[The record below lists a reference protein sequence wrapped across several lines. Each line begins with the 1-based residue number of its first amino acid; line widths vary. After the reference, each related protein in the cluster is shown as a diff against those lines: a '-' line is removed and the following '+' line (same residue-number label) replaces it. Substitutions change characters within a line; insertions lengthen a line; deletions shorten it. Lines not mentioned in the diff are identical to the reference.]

1 MSVAVSIIS
10 AVLKSVFKSNVENE
24 LVNELIGISVDSV
37 SEKGL
42 SKINDF
48 IDNGKSKVEN
58 ILSVEKMKSMD
69 IPEDNIA
76 YIVAE
81 IKDLLSEIEITDG
94 IFRQCKYNSL
104 KLRDFLW
111 NEYSENRAGYLEC
124 ESDIKKS
131 LLSVSETLIKL
142 LRESE
147 DFIQDIS
154 VQISNAIDDTRSEMK
169 EEFNT
174 IKENFNKLDSYSQM
188 ILDILW
194 KMLEQNQK
202 VKTMK
207 DNNTKFKNK
216 NISIYISYSSDDG
229 KFVDELE
236 KKLQNYGYKIERDIR
251 DLDYTK
257 SIKEFMQR
265 IRKTDYS
272 IIILSDRFL
281 KSENCMKEIFEF
293 IKDENYKDRIIPV
306 RLDSVKNIWGD
317 NKGIEYTVFWKDK
330 EKEMKEQLKRI
341 DEESKGGYIEELRH
355 ISLVKDSIGEVIKIF
370 RDMKMFDIND
380 ENIHEKI
387 SQYIKKKVI

>member
-58 ILSVEKMKSMD
+58 ILSEEKMKSMD

-236 KKLQNYGYKIERDIR
+236 KNY
-251 DLDYTK
+251 
-257 SIKEFMQR
+257 R
-265 IRKTDYS
+265 I
-272 IIILSDRFL
+272 
-281 KSENCMKEIFEF
+281 M
-293 IKDENYKDRIIPV
+293 
-306 RLDSVKNIWGD
+306 
-317 NKGIEYTVFWKDK
+317 
-330 EKEMKEQLKRI
+330 
-341 DEESKGGYIEELRH
+341 
-355 ISLVKDSIGEVIKIF
+355 VIK
-370 RDMKMFDIND
+370 
-380 ENIHEKI
+380 
-387 SQYIKKKVI
+387 